1 MAMSTHNFSHQ
12 HNQAICTFGA
22 NINFPQGCEHQF
34 PLTCIWLDFGLN
46 EISIESSRTPESE
59 FGRES
64 YGHLKLEV
72 INQNTGLQTFAAPV
86 KFSSSCEISQLLRN
100 FSPCEILCKTRENFN
115 FLKKGKMV
123 ISAKNRNFTFFEAT
137 RVTCDMR

>member
-22 NINFPQGCEHQF
+22 NINFSQGCEHQF
-34 PLTCIWLDFGLN
+34 PLTCIWLDFRLN

-72 INQNTGLQTFAAPV
+72 TNQDTGLQTFAAPA
-86 KFSSSCEISQLLRN
+86 KFSSSCEISQLVRN
-100 FSPCEILCKTRENFN
+100 FSPCEILHH
-115 FLKKGKMV
+115 
-123 ISAKNRNFTFFEAT
+123 AKSRTSTNQTQKVVYTVNNT
-137 RVTCDMR
+137 VQCNQS

>member
-1 MAMSTHNFSHQ
+1 MAMLTHNFSHQ

-72 INQNTGLQTFAAPV
+72 INQSTGLQTFAAPG

-100 FSPCEILCKTRENFN
+100 FSPCEILH
-115 FLKKGKMV
+115 L
-123 ISAKNRNFTFFEAT
+123 AKSRTSMNQTQKAVYTVNNT
-137 RVTCDMR
+137 VQCNQS

>member
-22 NINFPQGCEHQF
+22 NINFPQGCKHQF

-46 EISIESSRTPESE
+46 EISIESSRTSESE

-72 INQNTGLQTFAAPV
+72 INRNTGLQTFAALA

-100 FSPCEILCKTRENFN
+100 FSPCEILH
-115 FLKKGKMV
+115 L
-123 ISAKNRNFTFFEAT
+123 AKSRTFTNQT
-137 RVTCDMR
+137 QKVVYTVNNTVQCNQS